1 MDHCVK
7 DQSLAPCDSSWSDVH
22 SEKKEHDCNMAPP
35 PNSGAHKSS
44 RLSQPIPEAEGINT
58 TSQLSVF
65 PDRNKYMRHLINTYP
80 GFDSTVDQAQVW
92 VTNILA
98 FRKQL
103 HRIAVAEICLSGS
116 DLHYLQREWGLQYFE
131 GLGLARS
138 HSMLIV
144 LDIMDAV
151 HAYRVTRLR
160 AHRSNPQKWTH
171 PDPDPDSEANFSTLR
186 VIFVIVITL
195 CVVYTIK
202 SCLAAIS
209 SASS

>member
-1 MDHCVK
+1 MDHCAEH
-7 DQSLAPCDSSWSDVH
+7 QSSAPCDSHCSEDH
-22 SEKKEHDCNMAPP
+22 NEEKKHDSNTAPP
-35 PNSGAHKSS
+35 PNSASHE
-44 RLSQPIPEAEGINT
+44 QPIQEGIKPKD
-58 TSQLSVF
+58 QLSVF
-65 PDRNKYMRHLINTYP
+65 PDRDKYMRHLINTYP
-80 GFDSTVDQAQVW
+80 GFDSTVDQAQAW
-92 VTNILA
+92 VANILA

-103 HRIAVAEICLSGS
+103 HRIVAADICLSGS

-144 LDIMDAV
+144 SDIMDAV

-160 AHRSNPQKWTH
+160 AHRNNPQRWSH
-171 PDPDPDSEANFSTLR
+171 PDPDPDSEANFSTLH
-186 VIFVIVITL
+186 VIFRIVIIF

-202 SCLAAIS
+202 SCFSAIS

>member
-1 MDHCVK
+1 MDHCAEQ
-7 DQSLAPCDSSWSDVH
+7 QSSAPCDSHCSEGHD
-22 SEKKEHDCNMAPP
+22 EKKKHDSNTAPP
-35 PNSGAHKSS
+35 PNSASRESS
-44 RLSQPIPEAEGINT
+44 RPSQPIQEGINT

-65 PDRNKYMRHLINTYP
+65 PDRDKYMRHLINTYP

-92 VTNILA
+92 VANILA

-103 HRIAVAEICLSGS
+103 HRIAAADICLSGS
-116 DLHYLQREWGLQYFE
+116 DLHYLQREWGLEYFE

-144 LDIMDAV
+144 SDIMDAV

-160 AHRSNPQKWTH
+160 AHRNNPQRWSH
-171 PDPDPDSEANFSTLR
+171 PDPDPDSEANFSNLR
-186 VIFVIVITL
+186 VVFGIVITL

-202 SCLAAIS
+202 SCLSAIS